1 MTLVDVKNALFSHF
15 LTSTIFDINEDV
27 VSLALPTKELPEK
40 VASSKVALVKTALIE
55 FEKMG
60 VAVCYDQKKGL
71 YILSQP
77 VDSFIQPVNVGPVT
91 AEMVADLVNLYRE
104 DEGYRANKMAL
115 TNDDITCLCHF
126 CHTLLSDG
134 DPNFD
139 ENESESED

>member
-1 MTLVDVKNALFSHF
+1 MTLIDIKNALFSHF
-15 LTSTIFDINEDV
+15 LTSTIFDLSEDV
-27 VSLALPTKELPEK
+27 DTLVLPTKDVNEK
-40 VASSKVALVKTALIE
+40 LASSKKALVKTALAE
-55 FEKMG
+55 FEKIG
-60 VAVCYDQKKGL
+60 VAVCYDQKNGL

-126 CHTLLSDG
+126 CHTLLSEDG
-134 DPNFD
+134 IDPD
-139 ENESESED
+139 NEEK